1 MKTNVEVMD
10 HCQRQLKLEV
20 PVKEISAKYDQVY
33 AGLQKTAQVPGFR
46 VGKVP
51 REILEGN
58 FAAKVK
64 EEVLSQLI
72 SAYYQKAIEE
82 NSLEPISYPEISDI
96 KFEENKPLFF
106 TAKVDVK
113 PEVKLKNYKGIKV
126 KKKKA
131 EVIQE
136 EIDKTLKLLQ
146 ENFAVVEPVLED
158 RALKEGDFVLSD
170 IECFVD
176 GTCIDKR
183 ENMLLF
189 LGKENAETS
198 KDNFTQ
204 QLFGAK
210 PGQMR
215 KVNMALPKDYPQA
228 KYASKEAEFNVSLKQ
243 IKQKKIPELNDDLA
257 KQIGNYQGLEQ
268 LKEAVKRDLIK
279 KKEIQINLETQQ
291 QIFGYLLGQNS
302 FAVPPALVKKRL
314 DYLIEE
320 AGHKL
325 EDQGFKKEEVE
336 KQKKTMEEKLKPE
349 AEKQVRLYFILNE
362 IAKTEDLKVAPE
374 ELESR
379 YLYLSHLY
387 DKTVEEIKE
396 EATEHNLI
404 EDLKE
409 ELLREKTVDLLVKD
423 AQIEEESK

>member
-1 MKTNVEVMD
+1 MKTNVEVID
-10 HCQRQLKLEV
+10 NCQRRLKLEV
-20 PVKEISAKYDQVY
+20 PIKEISAKYDEVY
-33 AGLQKTAQVPGFR
+33 ADLHKTAQVPGFR

-51 REILEGN
+51 REILERN

-72 SAYYQKAIEE
+72 SAGYQKAIEE
-82 NSLEPISYPEISDI
+82 NSLDPVSYPEISDI
-96 KFEENKPLFF
+96 KFEESKPLFF
-106 TAKVDVK
+106 TAKVDIK
-113 PEVKLKNYKGIKV
+113 PEVKLKSYKGIKV
-126 KKKKA
+126 KKKKT
-131 EVIQE
+131 ETSQE

-158 RALKEGDFVLSD
+158 RALREGDFVLSD

-183 ENMLLF
+183 QNMLLF
-189 LGKENAETS
+189 LGKENTETS
-198 KDNFTQ
+198 KDNFTP

-210 PGQMR
+210 PGQVR

-228 KYASKEAEFNVSLKQ
+228 KYASKEAEFNISLKQ
-243 IKQKKIPELNDDLA
+243 IKEKKLPELNDDLA
-257 KQIGNYQGLEQ
+257 KQMGNYTGLEQ

-279 KKEIQINLETQQ
+279 KKEIQINLETEQ
-291 QIFGYLLGQNS
+291 QIFGYLLEQNP
-302 FAVPPALVKKRL
+302 FAVPPSLVKKRL
-314 DYLIEE
+314 DYLIED

-325 EDQGFKKEEVE
+325 EHQGFKKEDIE
-336 KQKKTMEEKLKPE
+336 KQKKTLEEKLKPE

-362 IAKTEDLKVAPE
+362 IAKTEDLKVTPE
-374 ELESR
+374 ELENR

-387 DKTVEEIKE
+387 GKTVEEIKE
-396 EATEHNLI
+396 EVSEHDLI
-404 EDLKE
+404 EDFKE
-409 ELLREKTVDLLVKD
+409 EMLREKTVDLLVKD